1 MSALELRVP
10 PPLVFLR
17 SATAMYGLEWLAPSW
32 PWALP
37 FSKSLAVTAAAL
49 GIAIALSGAV
59 AFRRH
64 RTTVDPLHPE
74 KATTL
79 VTTGIYAY
87 TRNPMYLGLLIV
99 LIGVAVWLGNA
110 LVPVML
116 VLFVLYI
123 TRFQIVPEER
133 VLHAKFGED
142 YAAYIRRVRRWL

>member
-10 PPLVFLR
+10 PPRVALLC
-17 SATAMYGLEWLAPSW
+17 AAAMHGLESLARSW
-32 PWALP
+32 RWALP
-37 FSKSLAVTAAAL
+37 YSKYVAVTAVAL
-49 GIAIALSGAV
+49 GIVIALLGAV
-59 AFRRH
+59 SFRRH
-64 RTTVDPLHPE
+64 QTTVDPLHPE

-87 TRNPMYLGLLIV
+87 TRNPMYLGLLVV

-110 LVPVML
+110 LAPVML
-116 VLFVLYI
+116 VIFVLYI
-123 TRFQIVPEER
+123 ARFQIVPEER